1 MLHTPV
7 FGLALSTLAW
17 CAGCWVRKKTGFAL
31 CNPLLIA
38 SALVI
43 VFLVLTGIPYES
55 YALGGDLIGAMLGP
69 VTVVLAVNVYDQRRI
84 LGKHFLPVVAGC
96 LAGSLTSLGCVFA
109 LCRVLELDPVLTASM
124 LPKSCTSAIA
134 IGIAESRGG
143 LGGIAV
149 LGVMAAGLTGAV
161 FAPLFVKLLRVKD
174 PVAQGVGIGAC
185 SHALGTAR
193 AMEMGR
199 LQGAMSSVAICLS
212 GVMSCL
218 LVLFL

>member
-43 VFLVLTGIPYES
+43 VVLVLTGIPYES

-96 LAGSLTSLGCVFA
+96 LAGSLTSLGCVSA